1 MNKVVK
7 IVLIFIMVDI
17 VIIGGYF
24 GYKAIFSDGSI
35 SQEYDW
41 VRMDA
46 YYSPQDYIEE
56 FIMKDSAAKDLFPVF
71 IKNYQ
76 KDKKMLRKFRG
87 KNFAGPNESTLRM
100 KYRDMED
107 WQLVELKYKEK
118 NEREITRAILYIH
131 EDGVWKV
138 GDSGKLIN

>member
-7 IVLIFIMVDI
+7 IVLIFIVVDI
-17 VIIGGYF
+17 VIIGGYL
-24 GYKAIFSDGSI
+24 GYKAIFSNGSG
-35 SQEYDW
+35 SQEYEW

-46 YYSPQDYIEE
+46 YYSPKDYIEE
-56 FIMKDSAAKDLFPVF
+56 FNMKDAAAKDLFPVF
-71 IKNYQ
+71 IKNYG
-76 KDKKMLRKFRG
+76 KDKKKLRKFRG
-87 KNFAGPNESTLRM
+87 KHFAGPKESTLRM
-100 KYRDMED
+100 KYRKMED

-118 NEREITRAILYIH
+118 NEREITRVILYIH